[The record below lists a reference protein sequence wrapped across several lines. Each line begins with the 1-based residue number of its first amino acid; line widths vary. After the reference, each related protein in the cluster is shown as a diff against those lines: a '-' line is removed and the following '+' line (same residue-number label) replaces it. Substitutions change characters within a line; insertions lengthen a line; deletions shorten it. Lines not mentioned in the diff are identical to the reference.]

1 MGKGEA
7 RGHCDGEIAFEC
19 PCERCR
25 EEVSFCRLPPGFD
38 LVTLE
43 ILTMISSQPIF
54 RFGMLPHVLCGLAV
68 VAPLAAAP
76 DFVHEVAPILKKHCA
91 ECHTDMKKKGG
102 LSMNTEESFRQGS
115 ENGPIIDAANPE
127 KSLLLDLISTDDED
141 LRMPPKGKGLDDR
154 QVEIIKAWVIS
165 GAKWEPGF
173 AFKKPAYEPPL
184 RPRNPELPAAR
195 DNRTNPIDRM
205 IDEYL
210 AGKKL
215 PRPAPLDD
223 TAFLRRVHL
232 DLVGLLP
239 DVEIVKTF
247 VADPSADK
255 RTRLV
260 DSLLA
265 DKTAYTEHWLTF
277 WNDLLR
283 NDYAGTGYIDGGRKQ
298 ISGWLYQAIY
308 DNMPYD
314 EFVRRLVAP
323 TADNEGFANG
333 IKWRGSVSAAQITP
347 MQYAQSV
354 GQTFLGI
361 NLKCASCHDS
371 FVDRWKLSEA
381 YGLAAIYS
389 DEPLEMFRCDKPTG
403 KTAVPG
409 WLFPEL
415 GKVDASLPRDER
427 LKQLAALITH
437 PQNGRTPRAITN
449 RLWQRLMGRGIV
461 HPVDAMQSAPWNEDL
476 LDYLAVHLAEN
487 HQDLKKTLR
496 LICLSQAY
504 QSKSESFEEAP
515 KEMNYVYQGPRP
527 KRLTAEEFTDAI
539 WQICGTA
546 PGKIDAPV
554 TRRAPVEGPLVSQV
568 ASWIWS
574 DQAPVPAGR
583 KITLRKRFQLSR
595 TPDYAAAVVSA
606 DNGFDLYVNGLK
618 AGEGTN
624 WEEPSSIPLN
634 GLLKSGEN
642 ELLLVVTN
650 SGEEPNPAAG
660 VFHALLKQGP
670 KWAEI
675 VSDATW
681 ESTVEVPDSHGR
693 FKSLPADWK
702 PAVVIDPSS
711 WAKTSKEIPT
721 RLVSMV
727 SPPPMVR
734 AALLKCDLLMRTLG
748 RPNREQIVTTRP
760 SDLAT
765 LEAMDLNNG
774 AILDKRLAEGAQSL
788 LGRKFD
794 SPAALA
800 TYVWRAALS
809 RDPTPDELQ
818 LAVSLLGGKPEAAAI
833 QDFLWGVFM
842 LPEFQIVR

>member
-1 MGKGEA
+1 MT
-7 RGHCDGEIAFEC
+7 IS
-19 PCERCR
+19 P
-25 EEVSFCRLPPGFD
+25 
-38 LVTLE
+38 
-43 ILTMISSQPIF
+43 LTSLHGIIPLLLG
-54 RFGMLPHVLCGLAV
+54 GMAM
-68 VAPLAAAP
+68 AAP
-76 DFVHEVAPILKKHCA
+76 DFVHEVAPILKKHCS
-91 ECHTDMKKKGG
+91 ECHTDTKKKAG
-102 LSMNTEESFRQGS
+102 LSMNDEASFREGS

-127 KSLLLDLISTDDED
+127 KSLILELISTDDDD
-141 LRMPPKGKGLDDR
+141 LRMPPKGKGLSDP
-154 QVEIIKAWVIS
+154 QVEIIKAWVIA

-195 DNRTNPIDRM
+195 DGRTNPIDRI
-205 IDEYL
+205 IDHYL
-210 AGKKL
+210 AEKKR

-239 DVEIVKTF
+239 SVETLRSF
-247 VADPSADK
+247 SADQAPDK

-265 DKTAYTEHWLTF
+265 DKTAYAEHWLTF

-298 ISGWLYQAIY
+298 ISGWLYQAIH

-314 EFVRRLVAP
+314 EFVRQLVAP
-323 TADNEGFANG
+323 TPENEGFANG

-354 GQTFLGI
+354 GQTFLGL

-381 YGLAAIYS
+381 YGLAAIYA

-415 GKVDASLPRDER
+415 GTVDASLPKAER
-427 LKQLAALITH
+427 LQQLAALITH
-437 PQNGRTPRAITN
+437 PENGRTPRAITN

-461 HPVDAMQSAPWNEDL
+461 HPVDAMQSPPWNEDL
-476 LDYLAVHLAEN
+476 LDYLGVHLTEN
-487 HQDLKKTLR
+487 QHDLKKTLR
-496 LICLSQAY
+496 LICLSAAY

-515 KEMNYVYQGPRP
+515 QESNYIYQGPRA

-554 TRRAPVEGPLVSQV
+554 
-568 ASWIWS
+568 
-574 DQAPVPAGR
+574 
-583 KITLRKRFQLSR
+583 KR
-595 TPDYAAAVVSA
+595 D
-606 DNGFDLYVNGLK
+606 
-618 AGEGTN
+618 
-624 WEEPSSIPLN
+624 
-634 GLLKSGEN
+634 
-642 ELLLVVTN
+642 
-650 SGEEPNPAAG
+650 
-660 VFHALLKQGP
+660 
-670 KWAEI
+670 
-675 VSDATW
+675 
-681 ESTVEVPDSHGR
+681 ES
-693 FKSLPADWK
+693 L
-702 PAVVIDPSS
+702 
-711 WAKTSKEIPT
+711 
-721 RLVSMV
+721 

-734 AALLKCDLLMRTLG
+734 AALLKSDLLMRTLG
-748 RPNREQIVTTRP
+748 RPNREQIVSTRP
-760 SDLAT
+760 NDLAT

-774 AILDKRLAEGAQSL
+774 TILDKRLAEGAQSL
-788 LGRKFD
+788 LARNFD
-794 SPAALA
+794 SSAALA
-800 TYVWRAALS
+800 TYVWQAALS
-809 RDPTPDELQ
+809 REPTPDELQ
-818 LAVSLLGGKPEAAAI
+818 LAVSLLGTKPKTAAI

>member
-1 MGKGEA
+1 
-7 RGHCDGEIAFEC
+7 
-19 PCERCR
+19 
-25 EEVSFCRLPPGFD
+25 
-38 LVTLE
+38 
-43 ILTMISSQPIF
+43 MISSHSAP
-54 RFGMLPHVLCGLAV
+54 RFGMLSHAMCFLAML
-68 VAPLAAAP
+68 APAGAAP

-91 ECHTDMKKKGG
+91 ECHTDLKKKGG

-115 ENGPIIDAANPE
+115 ENGPILDADHPE

-141 LRMPPKGKGLDDR
+141 LRMPPKGKGLDAQ
-154 QVEIIKAWVIS
+154 QVEIIKAWVVS

-184 RPRNPELPAAR
+184 RPRNPTLPPVR
-195 DNRTNPIDRM
+195 DNRSNPIDRI
-205 IDEYL
+205 IDDYL

-239 DVEIVKTF
+239 DVETVRKF
-247 VADPSADK
+247 VADPSPDK
-255 RTRLV
+255 RARLV

-265 DKTAYTEHWLTF
+265 DKTAYAEHWLTF

-314 EFVRRLVAP
+314 EFVRQLVAP
-323 TADNEGFANG
+323 TPENEGFANG
-333 IKWRGSVSAAQITP
+333 IKWRGTVSAAQITP

-415 GKVDASLPRDER
+415 GTVDASLPRGER

-449 RLWQRLMGRGIV
+449 RIWQRLMGRGIV
-461 HPVDAMQSAPWNEDL
+461 HPVDAMQSAPWSEDL
-476 LDYLAVHLAEN
+476 LDYLAVHLSEN

-515 KEMNYVYQGPRP
+515 LETNYVYQGPRP

-554 TRRAPVEGPLVSQV
+554 TRRAPVQGPAISQQ
-568 ASWIWS
+568 ASWIWENEG
-574 DQAPVPAGR
+574 AVPAGR
-583 KITLRKRFQLSR
+583 KLTLRKRFQLTK
-595 TPDYAAAVVSA
+595 TPDLAAAVVTA
-606 DNGFDLYVNGLK
+606 DNRFELYVNGVK

-624 WEEPSSIPLN
+624 WETPSSIPLKD
-634 GLLKSGEN
+634 LLRAGDN

-650 SGEEPNPAAG
+650 EGDAPNPAGG
-660 VFHALLKQGP
+660 VFHALLKQGSQ
-670 KWAEI
+670 WAEM

-681 ESTVEVPDSHGR
+681 DTTAAVPDSGGR
-693 FKSLPADWK
+693 FIAEPADWK
-702 PAVVIDPSS
+702 PAVAIAPEAWSK
-711 WAKTSKEIPT
+711 ATKEIPAQ
-721 RLVSMV
+721 LVSMV
-727 SPPPMVR
+727 SPQPMVR
-734 AALLKCDLLMRTLG
+734 AALLKSDLLMRTLG

-774 AILDKRLAEGAQSL
+774 AILDKRLAEGARSL
-788 LGRKFD
+788 LARNPG
-794 SPAALA
+794 SSSALA

-809 RDPTPDELQ
+809 REPTAEELE
-818 LAVSLLGGKPEAAAI
+818 LAVSLLGEKPEAAAV
-833 QDFLWGVFM
+833 QDFLWGIFM